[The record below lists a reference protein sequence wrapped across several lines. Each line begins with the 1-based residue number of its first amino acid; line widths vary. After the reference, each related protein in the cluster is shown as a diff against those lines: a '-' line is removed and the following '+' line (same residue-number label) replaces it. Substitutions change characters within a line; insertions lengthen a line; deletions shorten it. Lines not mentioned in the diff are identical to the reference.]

1 MHALIFYEV
10 AYICL
15 TTSILFFDVF
25 AMANWKML
33 WIKLCPSIV
42 NCDESK
48 IIFTL
53 ASFLLCTIII
63 DHVNSCVSKQDAA

>member
-15 TTSILFFDVF
+15 TASILFFDVF

-48 IIFTL
+48 IIFT
-53 ASFLLCTIII
+53 FVHHWCHFYYVPLL
-63 DHVNSCVSKQDAA
+63 